1 MDSGQ
6 PEKLTDSIK
15 SLSRKYGFQFCGVA
29 PAVSPTGY
37 HRFVDWIAAGNH
49 GEMSYLQDR
58 LAAYSHPASI
68 LAEAKSIVM
77 LGMNYYPGEAPSRK
91 VGFGRVA
98 RYAWGTVDYHDLIK
112 QRLRMIEGE
121 LLQVFPNPRLRSV
134 VDTAPLLERE
144 FAQLAGIGWIGK
156 NTMLINKR
164 AGSYFFL
171 AALLIDQEM
180 KYDEPN
186 QSNHCGTC
194 RACLEACPTQAF
206 PEPGVL
212 DATRCISYLTI
223 EHRTAI
229 PEFLRDQIGDWL
241 FGCDVCQE
249 VCPWNR
255 FSSQTSEE
263 AFSTDY
269 AQLDLEGLLAMTEE
283 EFRRVFRRT
292 PMWRAKRRGM
302 LRNAVIALLNN
313 PPPNAVRILG
323 NALNDNE
330 PLVREMAAWAMG
342 RLRQPAALP
351 ILQERQLREGDEAT
365 RSAIQNALEH
375 LQAASS

>member
-1 MDSGQ
+1 
-6 PEKLTDSIK
+6 
-15 SLSRKYGFQFCGVA
+15 
-29 PAVSPTGY
+29 
-37 HRFVDWIAAGNH
+37 
-49 GEMSYLQDR
+49 
-58 LAAYSHPASI
+58 
-68 LAEAKSIVM
+68 
-77 LGMNYYPGEAPSRK
+77 
-91 VGFGRVA
+91 
-98 RYAWGTVDYHDLIK
+98 
-112 QRLRMIEGE
+112 
-121 LLQVFPNPRLRSV
+121 
-134 VDTAPLLERE
+134 
-144 FAQLAGIGWIGK
+144 K